1 MTCLFSQPPLP
12 LLAPLPVPPPFI
24 LKRFKDEELKLPAI
38 LVTPGLPNNQFDPN
52 ELSRLAPEVA
62 DAMYML
68 SQYRSASGSTSSG
81 SKSHRTRSP
90 HPWFIHSYTPDRRA
104 ILGWP
109 ITSCG
114 HSLEEKERFFAILK
128 PDLHN
133 FVIPLD
139 SISREASPVHPF
151 CPSQGA
157 LTYTNPQAAQNQA
170 NPIEGFVI
178 LQGEARFEVEHLV
191 GTFLDYISSI

>member
-1 MTCLFSQPPLP
+1 
-12 LLAPLPVPPPFI
+12 
-24 LKRFKDEELKLPAI
+24 
-38 LVTPGLPNNQFDPN
+38 
-52 ELSRLAPEVA
+52 
-62 DAMYML
+62 
-68 SQYRSASGSTSSG
+68 
-81 SKSHRTRSP
+81 
-90 HPWFIHSYTPDRRA
+90 
-104 ILGWP
+104 LGWP

-114 HSLEEKERFFAILK
+114 HSLAEKERFFAILK

-191 GTFLDYISSI
+191 GTFFDYISSI